1 MLLMSPVLLFGVVI
15 VGLVCV
21 EKGRRQAIFHIALG
35 VAALID
41 TAIIFIRL
49 RSEGPGNWIQ
59 IPVWPSLVTL
69 LIGIA
74 ALILALAITKW
85 PQALPWAAAARCS
98 QVARWALVGMFL
110 GYGVAHLMYWL
121 VLDPNG
127 VVQLMYRLVLDP
139 QPYGLPKQLD
149 WGTFANVV
157 TLYGMF
163 YGPLVGTIVGA
174 IAGAIVSPRCPLKK
188 GHCVVCGYKLAGLR
202 ERRCP
207 ECGTSF

>member
-1 MLLMSPVLLFGVVI
+1 MLLMSPTLLFAVVI

-21 EKGRRQAIFHIALG
+21 EKGRRQAIFQIALG
-35 VAALID
+35 VAALIT
-41 TAIIFIRL
+41 TAIIFIQV
-49 RSEGPGNWIQ
+49 RSAGPGNWIQ

-74 ALILALAITKW
+74 ALILAVTEW
-85 PQALPWAAAARCS
+85 PQVFPWAVAARGS

-110 GYGVAHLMYWL
+110 GYGVAQLMFWL

-139 QPYGLPKQLD
+139 GPYGLPKQLD
-149 WGTFANVV
+149 WGTFAKVV
-157 TLYGMF
+157 TLYGQF
-163 YGPLVGTIVGA
+163 YGPLLGTIVGT
-174 IAGAIVSPRCPLKK
+174 IAGAIVSPRCPQKK

-207 ECGTSF
+207 ECGKSF